1 MFIHHNNTRRSP
13 MKAVLVTVCLAAMML
28 FGTDLSRG
36 QEKKPEV
43 PEAVKNLAKFVGKW
57 ESNASLMAEGK
68 TYKVLYKVD
77 CRLIADGNGLYVDEW
92 FSNKEL
98 GTLKGSDL
106 FGYDPYDTKIHVYSV
121 DNMGTTHEHTG
132 EWLTPDHLYV
142 EHNSVRE
149 GKKYVEKLDFTFA
162 KKDELQFKLVG
173 TLDDQVVQTGE
184 GTFHRK
190 SGSAKK

>member
-1 MFIHHNNTRRSP
+1 
-13 MKAVLVTVCLAAMML
+13 MKTVFATTCLAAIL
-28 FGTDLSRG
+28 LLGIAPSRG

-43 PEAVKNLAKFVGKW
+43 PEAVKNLMKFVGKW
-57 ESNASLMAEGK
+57 ESNASLGMEGK

-77 CRLIADGNGLYVDEW
+77 CKPIADGNGVYVDEW
-92 FSNKEL
+92 FSSKEL

-106 FGYDPYDTKIHVYSV
+106 FGYDPFDTKIHVYSV

-132 EWLTPDHLYV
+132 EWQTPDHLYV

-162 KKDELQFKLVG
+162 KKDELQFKLVA
-173 TLDDQVVQTGE
+173 TLDGQVVQTGE
-184 GTFHRK
+184 GVFHRK
-190 SGSAKK
+190 SAPGKM